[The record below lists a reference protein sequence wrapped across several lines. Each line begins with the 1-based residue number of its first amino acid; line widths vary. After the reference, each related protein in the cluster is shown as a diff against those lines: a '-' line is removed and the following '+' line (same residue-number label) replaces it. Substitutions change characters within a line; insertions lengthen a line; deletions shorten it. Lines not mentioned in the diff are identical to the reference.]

1 MVYEAAARQD
11 IAYQSD
17 LFPLNGDSPNA
28 MRYSANCD
36 TVCGA
41 NERKESQVKQ
51 AGQQER
57 ALANCN
63 LMQVI
68 CSTTNIRRA
77 YKRVKQN
84 KGAAGIAKW
93 GWVNLQTGLRTKGG
107 ESHQIL
113 KPVRK
118 FTTTTGDEQE
128 LV

>member
-1 MVYEAAARQD
+1 MEGKLWKANFGRQASHRLQKPK
-11 IAYQSD
+11 IQPY
-17 LFPLNGDSPNA
+17 PNI
-28 MRYSANCD
+28 
-36 TVCGA
+36 
-41 NERKESQVKQ
+41 VKQ

-84 KGAAGIAKW
+84 TGAAGIAKW
-93 GWVNLQTGLRTKGG
+93 RWVNLQTGLRTKGG

-118 FTTTTGDEQE
+118 FTSTTGDEQE